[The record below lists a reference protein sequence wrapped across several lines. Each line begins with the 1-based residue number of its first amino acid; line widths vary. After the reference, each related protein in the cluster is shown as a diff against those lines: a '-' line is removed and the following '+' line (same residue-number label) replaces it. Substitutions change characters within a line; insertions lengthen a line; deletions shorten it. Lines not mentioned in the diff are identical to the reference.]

1 MVALPSPS
9 RTRAGGRRSGAS
21 GTSSRGPRFSGRPSA
36 RSSRGRAGAPRRA
49 PRRKHPVLWTLDRR
63 AARRRRPAAGR
74 ARRRTRR
81 RVWNSTRTRVGRL
94 CPSPPSP
101 SAGRSPADTGPV
113 PRTCAQINQSV
124 PPTPSSCA
132 SWRGGHDLC
141 TAVDVPLTAPRTAG
155 AGDRSNASSENPAAR
170 SWRSDAPQKPNISAQ
185 SAQNMSSASDSQWQ
199 QNVIS
204 VCGRE
209 LMLKAPAVQFRLINM
224 TMHPESVQNQ
234 ARQRQA
240 FVDCSVD

>member
-1 MVALPSPS
+1 M
-9 RTRAGGRRSGAS
+9 
-21 GTSSRGPRFSGRPSA
+21 
-36 RSSRGRAGAPRRA
+36 
-49 PRRKHPVLWTLDRR
+49 
-63 AARRRRPAAGR
+63 
-74 ARRRTRR
+74 
-81 RVWNSTRTRVGRL
+81 
-94 CPSPPSP
+94 
-101 SAGRSPADTGPV
+101 
-113 PRTCAQINQSV
+113 PRTCAQSISESV
-124 PPTPSSCA
+124 PRHRNA
-132 SWRGGHDLC
+132 RRWRGGHDSC

-224 TMHPESVQNQ
+224 TMHPESGKTRPAAAKRPCRMQRRLASYRHTSSRISRRPGVNDEKITQ
-234 ARQRQA
+234 APRWTPA
-240 FVDCSVD
+240 GTA